1 MGHARPVLPP
11 AHRARSRGARKR
23 QLAPECRARPPFQR
37 QPQLPGALRKPPLRR
52 VPPWSVTPGRVG
64 AQFTKLRIP
73 LSLQGLWKH
82 EHGLSEAD
90 VIAGEKGCRRCRYRC
105 HLRIIARTP

>member
-37 QPQLPGALRKPPLRR
+37 QPQLPGALRKLRATTGGTGL
-52 VPPWSVTPGRVG
+52 PSSRVG
-64 AQFTKLRIP
+64 AQFINCALA
-73 LSLQGLWKH
+73 L
-82 EHGLSEAD
+82 E
-90 VIAGEKGCRRCRYRC
+90 GEGG
-105 HLRIIARTP
+105 PMEG

>member
-37 QPQLPGALRKPPLRR
+37 QPQLPGALRKLRATTGSSEGWRTIYKLCAR
-52 VPPWSVTPGRVG
+52 V
-64 AQFTKLRIP
+64 
-73 LSLQGLWKH
+73 WK
-82 EHGLSEAD
+82 EKEGSSEAD
-90 VIAGEKGCRRCRYRC
+90 VNAGEKGCRRCRYRC
-105 HLRIIARTP
+105 HLRTIARTP

>member
-37 QPQLPGALRKPPLRR
+37 QPQLPGALRKLRATTGGTGL
-52 VPPWSVTPGRVG
+52 PSSGG
-64 AQFTKLRIP
+64 AQFINCALA
-73 LSLQGLWKH
+73 L
-82 EHGLSEAD
+82 E
-90 VIAGEKGCRRCRYRC
+90 GEGG
-105 HLRIIARTP
+105 PMEG